1 MQAAEPAPWV
11 TRLGRVSSREGERG
25 RYGAGPIR
33 RKVTSRRN
41 SPMMV
46 M

>member
-11 TRLGRVSSREGERG
+11 TRLGRIRSREGERG
-25 RYGAGPIR
+25 RYGAGPIS

-41 SPMMV
+41 SPIMV